1 MYNYASIFCI
11 NFKKHLPPSEASAFI
26 SLQSFILVLRNVS
39 QVLSSRLIKRFPHM
53 PHRPFLDSRH
63 IGPGDPEL
71 FRDLPL
77 CVFLCPEQ
85 SISHADH
92 GLLHLREIL
101 LVRLVE
107 DLHVLLDDHSLKDFP
122 VRRLKDI
129 QEAHGLPIL
138 IRADG
143 IVDGDFPG
151 KLFSGPEHH

>member
-1 MYNYASIFCI
+1 MALRASFT
-11 NFKKHLPPSEASAFI
+11 
-26 SLQSFILVLRNVS
+26 LVAALY
-39 QVLSSRLIKRFPHM
+39 
-53 PHRPFLDSRH
+53 

-77 CVFLCPEQ
+77 RVFLCPKQ
-85 SISHADH
+85 SISHANH

-107 DLHVLLDDHSLKDFP
+107 DLHVLLDDHSLKNFP
-122 VRRLKDI
+122 IPGLQHI
-129 QEAHGLPIL
+129 QETHSLPIL

-151 KLFSGPEHH
+151 ELLPGPEHH

>member
-1 MYNYASIFCI
+1 
-11 NFKKHLPPSEASAFI
+11 
-26 SLQSFILVLRNVS
+26 
-39 QVLSSRLIKRFPHM
+39 M

-77 CVFLCPEQ
+77 RVFLCPEQ

-101 LVRLVE
+101 PVSFIKTP
-107 DLHVLLDDHSLKDFP
+107 HILLDNHSLKNFP
-122 VRRLKDI
+122 IPSLQHI
-129 QEAHGLPIL
+129 QETHSLPIL

>member
-1 MYNYASIFCI
+1 MA
-11 NFKKHLPPSEASAFI
+11 
-26 SLQSFILVLRNVS
+26 
-39 QVLSSRLIKRFPHM
+39 
-53 PHRPFLDSRH
+53 HRPFFDSRH
-63 IGPGDPEL
+63 IGSGDPEL

-77 CVFLCPEQ
+77 RVFLCPKQ

>member
-1 MYNYASIFCI
+1 
-11 NFKKHLPPSEASAFI
+11 
-26 SLQSFILVLRNVS
+26 
-39 QVLSSRLIKRFPHM
+39 M
-53 PHRPFLDSRH
+53 PNRSFLDSRY

-77 CVFLCPEQ
+77 RVFLCPKQ

-122 VRRLKDI
+122 VPRLKDI

-138 IRADG
+138 IRSDG
-143 IVDGDFPG
+143 IIDGNFSG
-151 KLFSGPEHH
+151 ELLSGPEHHKDFICYRPPNAFLMH

>member
-1 MYNYASIFCI
+1 
-11 NFKKHLPPSEASAFI
+11 
-26 SLQSFILVLRNVS
+26 
-39 QVLSSRLIKRFPHM
+39 M
-53 PHRPFLDSRH
+53 PHRSFLDSRH

-77 CVFLCPEQ
+77 RVFLCPKQ

-107 DLHVLLDDHSLKDFP
+107 DLHVLLDNHSLKDFP

-143 IVDGDFPG
+143 IIDGN
-151 KLFSGPEHH
+151 FSGELLPGPEHH

>member
-1 MYNYASIFCI
+1 
-11 NFKKHLPPSEASAFI
+11 
-26 SLQSFILVLRNVS
+26 
-39 QVLSSRLIKRFPHM
+39 M
-53 PHRPFLDSRH
+53 PHRSFLDSRH

-77 CVFLCPEQ
+77 RVFLRPKQ

-92 GLLHLREIL
+92 GPLHIREIF

-122 VRRLKDI
+122 VPRLKDI

-138 IRADG
+138 IRSDG
-143 IVDGDFPG
+143 IIDGN
-151 KLFSGPEHH
+151 FSGELLPGPEHH

>member
-1 MYNYASIFCI
+1 
-11 NFKKHLPPSEASAFI
+11 
-26 SLQSFILVLRNVS
+26 
-39 QVLSSRLIKRFPHM
+39 M
-53 PHRPFLDSRH
+53 PHRPFFDPRH

-101 LVRLVE
+101 PVSFIKTP
-107 DLHVLLDDHSLKDFP
+107 HILLDNHGLKNFP

-129 QEAHGLPIL
+129 QEAHGLPVL
-138 IRADG
+138 IRSDG

>member
-1 MYNYASIFCI
+1 
-11 NFKKHLPPSEASAFI
+11 
-26 SLQSFILVLRNVS
+26 
-39 QVLSSRLIKRFPHM
+39 M
-53 PHRPFLDSRH
+53 PHRSFLDSRH
-63 IGPGDPEL
+63 IGPGDSEL

-77 CVFLCPEQ
+77 RVFLCPKQ

-107 DLHVLLDDHSLKDFP
+107 DLHVLLADHSLKDFP
-122 VRRLKDI
+122 VPRLKDI

>member
-1 MYNYASIFCI
+1 
-11 NFKKHLPPSEASAFI
+11 
-26 SLQSFILVLRNVS
+26 
-39 QVLSSRLIKRFPHM
+39 M

-101 LVRLVE
+101 PVSFIKTP
-107 DLHVLLDDHSLKDFP
+107 HILLDNHSLKDFP

-143 IVDGDFPG
+143 IIDGN
-151 KLFSGPEHH
+151 FSGELLPGPEHH